1 MVDLQLTVPS
11 LCGIAALPSIPIHDG
26 NKYFPVCVI
35 PRVISWPARARS
47 SLLFLPLVRGHV
59 ENFALRRRER
69 ERERGRERWG
79 GGKRGLLPFRLNQ
92 LTPLAFLPPSLCLPL
107 SAASGRLARSV

>member
-11 LCGIAALPSIPIHDG
+11 LCGIAALPSTPIHDG

-69 ERERGRERWG
+69 EREGGRDGEG
-79 GGKRGLLPFRLNQ
+79 GSEGFFRF
-92 LTPLAFLPPSLCLPL
+92 A
-107 SAASGRLARSV
+107 